1 MNFPELAFGL
11 YKVTREECEEV
22 VRNAISVGYRHFDCA
37 PIYGNEKEVGL
48 AIKKELDLG
57 HAIKKRED
65 LIICSKV
72 WKTSVQAGR
81 KAVRQSILQSIEDLC
96 SSSSSSSDGSEKDGY
111 LDVAMIHWPT
121 IHHTEAY
128 KELEL
133 MVHEGKI
140 RAIGLSNYHEKV
152 C

>member
-81 KAVRQSILQSIEDLC
+81 KVVRQSILQSIEDLC
-96 SSSSSSSDGSEKDGY
+96 SSGY

-152 C
+152 CWFQVVLLI